1 MAGTDMRWARWIAWV
16 AGVVVVLRS
25 AAFVIV
31 RVLRFAGREAEAR
44 GSDVTYVLGL
54 AERRL
59 GPRASRWG

>member
-1 MAGTDMRWARWIAWV
+1 MAETDMRWARWV
-16 AGVVVVLRS
+16 AGVAGAVVVLRS

-44 GSDVTYVLGL
+44 GSDVAYVLGL

-59 GPRASRWG
+59 GARAAR